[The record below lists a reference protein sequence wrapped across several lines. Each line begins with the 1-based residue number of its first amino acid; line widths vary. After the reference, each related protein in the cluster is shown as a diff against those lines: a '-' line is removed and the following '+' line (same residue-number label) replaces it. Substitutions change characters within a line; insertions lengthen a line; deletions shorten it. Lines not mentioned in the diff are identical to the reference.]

1 MPLPTYPL
9 TPLKNVKGVHT
20 WHTVR
25 RANFVKF
32 SKKIRGGGL
41 FLVFVFS
48 KKIPEKIFE
57 FINKVVYMQYK

>member
-1 MPLPTYPL
+1 MAYGSLCEFRKIFQ
-9 TPLKNVKGVHT
+9 KNL
-20 WHTVR
+20 
-25 RANFVKF
+25 
-32 SKKIRGGGL
+32 GGGL